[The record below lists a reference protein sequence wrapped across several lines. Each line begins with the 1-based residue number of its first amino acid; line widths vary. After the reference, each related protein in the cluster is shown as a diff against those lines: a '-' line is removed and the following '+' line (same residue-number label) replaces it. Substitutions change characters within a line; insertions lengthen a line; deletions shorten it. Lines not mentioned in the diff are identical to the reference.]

1 MQNDDSGRR
10 RMNDALPERT
20 KERLSRVA
28 LPPGKYRTRTASSQ
42 IRIGRSR
49 LFTSACGFQLEKLEP
64 KRHVVASAIY
74 PSKSRSSSQWR
85 GSIAA
90 VEAVMEFL
98 LQISDPSGPI
108 EVEVLTL
115 QEPIA
120 DIFEGLASPKR
131 DLDRWENAFSLR
143 RKLQRERSI
152 TIIVRFGKLD
162 RRWQQLKDRVTAAA
176 ISAAS
181 ELSRPSSETDTPK
194 ADHRQKSRPPQEE
207 SDGAEGCKERQ
218 RRVVGVASH

>member
-1 MQNDDSGRR
+1 MESDHSERR
-10 RMNDALPERT
+10 YLNAALSERM

-28 LPPGKYRTRTASSQ
+28 LPPGKYRARTASSQ

-49 LFTSACGFQLEKLEP
+49 LFTSACGFQLERLEP
-64 KRHVVASAIY
+64 KRPVVASAIY

-115 QEPIA
+115 QQPVA
-120 DIFEGLASPKR
+120 DIFEGLAFPKR

-152 TIIVRFGKLD
+152 TVIVRFGKLD
-162 RRWQQLKDRVTAAA
+162 RRWQQLKDKVTAAA

-181 ELSRPSSETDTPK
+181 ELSRRSSPETDTPK
-194 ADHRQKSRPPQEE
+194 AGHREKSRPQKKKVTARKAVTK
-207 SDGAEGCKERQ
+207 DRGD
-218 RRVVGVASH
+218 